1 MRYKMKTE
9 EKYNFL
15 DSQVGQLYE
24 EGQKKPRS
32 GIIFK
37 IIGPLKRKQL
47 PISCIGKMFEL
58 IKKNNLGSK
67 YSDC

>member
-32 GIIFK
+32 GIHDY
-37 IIGPLKRKQL
+37 RKTIWL
-47 PISCIGKMFEL
+47 
-58 IKKNNLGSK
+58 
-67 YSDC
+67 